1 MLIGKRWGTTEC
13 LLDTPVLAI
22 HRLHIKPG
30 YKCSEHCHQQKWNG
44 FWVRIGVLF
53 IHVVKNDYDLTD
65 VTRLEPGEFT
75 SVKPG
80 EFHWFETGIDRVE
93 AIELYYP
100 EVLSEDIV
108 RRSCGGPVD
117 GASVAAS

>member
-1 MLIGKRWGTTEC
+1 MILGKVWGSTEC
-13 LLDTPVLAI
+13 LLDTPMISI
-22 HRLHIKPG
+22 HRLFIKPG
-30 YKCSEHCHQQKWNG
+30 QKCSEHCHQYKNNG
-44 FWVRIGVLF
+44 FYVRTGVLF
-53 IHVVKNDYDLTD
+53 IKVQKKDYPLTD

-108 RRSCGGPVD
+108 RRNCGGPVE
-117 GASVAAS
+117 VAV